1 MSFFTTHLSKDIL
14 TDVMLS
20 FCDSLAKME
29 VVKRLSDDDLLNEL
43 KELDN
48 RRSNVPEVMEELDC
62 VLDVIRDPE
71 FLGSNASKLAKVAT
85 VSKTTHVIDLTDD

>member
-1 MSFFTTHLSKDIL
+1 M

-20 FCDSLAKME
+20 FCYSLAKTE
-29 VVKRLSDDDLLNEL
+29 GVKRLSDDDLLDDL

-48 RRSNVPEVMEELDC
+48 RRSNVPEAMEELDC

-85 VSKTTHVIDLTDD
+85 VSKTTYVIDLTDD